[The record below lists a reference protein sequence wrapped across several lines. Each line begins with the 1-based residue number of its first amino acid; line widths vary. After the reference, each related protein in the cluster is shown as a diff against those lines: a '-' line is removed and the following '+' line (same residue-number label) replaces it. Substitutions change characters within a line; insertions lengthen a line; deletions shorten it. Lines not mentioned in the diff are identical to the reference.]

1 MSHQPPDDA
10 TRLAVDDVSPEEPGN
25 ATIGSHHKDQPI
37 STPAPGQTASRSAGV
52 TGRLRIPKSRG
63 LAIARLDSRLDE
75 AWEHRLTLVIAPAGA
90 GKSTLLARF
99 ASAASGPVAWYR
111 ADGWD
116 RDPVRMLR
124 HLEQALRAAVPMLHG
139 GWETVEDAL
148 TELED
153 AVVERTL
160 LVIDDLHTLESTDA
174 ERTLERLIELAPSTL
189 TMVAAGRVWP
199 DMNLPRFKV
208 AGELLEIGVDDLRF
222 RSWEVE
228 QLYRDFYGQPL
239 PPEELATLTRRTEG
253 WAAGLQLFHLATQ
266 GKPPMERRRLLDRL
280 ARPASRLTGEYLSRN
295 VIADLPDELRRFL
308 VGTCVLGRLT
318 GALCDRILDRAD
330 SAAVLRE
337 LEARCLFTLS
347 LAEPGAYRYHEV
359 FRLHLL
365 GVLVDSVGEEESRR
379 RHLRAGELLSEAG
392 AVPEALDALCRA
404 EAWPAVAKLLGRD
417 GSALSEGAAAW
428 MAAVP
433 PTMLRNDPW
442 LILARAR
449 SLRAQGHFRAAVDA
463 YGAAE
468 AAFGEADGAATAGL
482 ERAPILP
489 WLDPDPPRAL
499 QASTPEHRTSSPS
512 STLRAATIRDP
523 GQTALRLADRADP
536 AERLVAGLS
545 ALLAGDPA
553 RAQGTLAALAEAPDV
568 AGLVSVAAGLGTGV
582 ARALRGDMGG
592 ATDIEAGIVAAEA
605 LGVEWLE
612 RIGRACLTLVGADAR
627 DAGLVADAAA
637 ASADTWGAALTG
649 SLAGWSTADAH
660 ARPELLTAAATGF
673 RRLGAPV
680 LEAWAR
686 ALLALGLGLIE
697 DPETERTALDAD
709 ALARTAGVLPAR
721 ALAQL
726 ALARVRGDASGELAA
741 SARTMLSDAGL
752 VAPAWARGDR
762 ADIAADPAPSLTANV
777 GGAPSM
783 SSAGLVEARC
793 LGTLEIIIDGQPVD
807 LATARPRVRSLLRLL
822 LSQPGEPFHHEVVAE
837 AFWPEAEPEVGARN
851 LHAAVAALRRLV
863 EPGVA
868 RGKFQLVVR
877 DGASYRFVIAPGS
890 RVDVLLFDQAVE
902 VARAARASA
911 DDMGAEAGWREA
923 LALYRGDLLSDEGP
937 ASWLEAARE
946 RRRQH
951 AVEAAESVARACFDR
966 GDLDDAARVC
976 AQGLRIDRYH
986 DPLWR
991 LLIAVRERAG
1001 DPGCCASCAPG
1012 LRQGPAGAGGHGR
1025 GLKRLRGVSGSP

>member
-1 MSHQPPDDA
+1 MSEMSYQPPADA
-10 TRLAVDDVSPEEPGN
+10 TRQGAVDASPDEPGMTDIPRSSAPFA
-25 ATIGSHHKDQPI
+25 AT
-37 STPAPGQTASRSAGV
+37 SAALP
-52 TGRLRIPKSRG
+52 GRLRIPTSRA
-63 LAIARLDSRLDE
+63 LPIARLDATLDR

-99 ASAASGPVAWYR
+99 AAAAPGPVAWYR

-124 HLEQALRAAVPMLHG
+124 HLDQALRAAVPTLRG
-139 GWETVEDAL
+139 GWETVEDAVAAL
-148 TELED
+148 DEGIL
-153 AVVERTL
+153 ERTL

-174 ERTLERLIELAPSTL
+174 ERTLERFIELAPSTL
-189 TMVAAGRVWP
+189 TIVAASRVWP
-199 DMNLPRFKV
+199 DMNVPRFKV

-239 PPEELATLTRRTEG
+239 PPEELAALTRRTEG

-266 GKPPMERRRLLDRL
+266 GKPPTERRRLLDRL

-295 VIADLPDELRRFL
+295 VIADLPEDLREFL

-318 GALCDRILDRAD
+318 GPLCDLILGRAD
-330 SAAVLRE
+330 SAAVLRD
-337 LEARCLFTLS
+337 LEARCLFTLP

-404 EAWPAVAKLLGRD
+404 ESWTAVANLLGRD
-417 GSALSEGAAAW
+417 GSALSDGAAAW
-428 MAAVP
+428 MSAVP

-449 SLRAQGHFRAAVDA
+449 SLRSQGHFRAAVDA
-463 YGAAE
+463 YIEAE
-468 AAFGEADGAATAGL
+468 STFGDADGAATAGL
-482 ERAPILP
+482 ERAPMLP
-489 WLDPDPPRAL
+489 WLDPDPPRSMQGLA
-499 QASTPEHRTSSPS
+499 ATERPSSPS
-512 STLRAATIRDP
+512 SALRASTIRDP
-523 GQTALRLADRADP
+523 GPTALRLADRTDP
-536 AERLVAGLS
+536 TERLVAGLS

-553 RAQGTLAALAEAPDV
+553 RAQGILAALAEAPDV
-568 AGLVSVAAGLGTGV
+568 SGLLTVAAELGTGV
-582 ARALRGDMGG
+582 SRALRGDLGG
-592 ATDIEAGIVAAEA
+592 ASDIEAGIAAAEA

-627 DAGLVADAAA
+627 DARLVADAAA
-637 ASADTWGAALTG
+637 ASADAWGAALTG
-649 SLAGWSTADAH
+649 TLAGWSTPDAQ
-660 ARPELLTAAATGF
+660 ARPELLTASATGF

-686 ALLALGLGLIE
+686 ALLALSLGRIGH
-697 DPETERTALDAD
+697 PEAEQAALAAD
-709 ALARTAGVLPAR
+709 ALARTTGVLPAR
-721 ALAQL
+721 GLAQL
-726 ALARVRGDASGELAA
+726 ALAWVRGDPAGELAV
-741 SARTMLSDAGL
+741 SARSTLADAGL
-752 VAPAWARGDR
+752 VAPAWA
-762 ADIAADPAPSLTANV
+762 DPDQDEQPLEGEGRSRANV
-777 GGAPSM
+777 GAPRSAAA
-783 SSAGLVEARC
+783 AGLVEARC
-793 LGTLEIIIDGQPVD
+793 LGNLELIIDGQPVD

-822 LSQPGEPFHHEVVAE
+822 LSEPGAPFHHEVIAE

-863 EPGVA
+863 EPGIA
-868 RGKFQLVVR
+868 RGGFQLVVR
-877 DGASYRFVIAPGS
+877 DGASYRFVVAPGS
-890 RVDVLLFDQAVE
+890 RVDVLQFDRAVE
-902 VARAARASA
+902 LARTARGTG
-911 DDMGAEAGWREA
+911 DEVRAEACWREA
-923 LALYRGDLLSDEGP
+923 LALHRGDLLADEGP
-937 ASWLEAARE
+937 ASWLEEPRE

-951 AVEAAESVARACFDR
+951 AVEAAEAVARACHDR
-966 GDLDDAARVC
+966 GDLDDAARLC
-976 AQGLRIDRYH
+976 TQGLRIDRYH

-1001 DPGCCASCAPG
+1001 DPGAARRA
-1012 LRQGPAGAGGHGR
+1012 RQGYDKV
-1025 GLKRLRGVSGSP
+1025 LVELGVTADA

>member
-1 MSHQPPDDA
+1 MP
-10 TRLAVDDVSPEEPGN
+10 
-25 ATIGSHHKDQPI
+25 
-37 STPAPGQTASRSAGV
+37 
-52 TGRLRIPKSRG
+52 
-63 LAIARLDSRLDE
+63 IARLDATLE
-75 AWEHRLTLVIAPAGA
+75 QAWDHRLTLIIAPAGS

-99 ASAASGPVAWYR
+99 ASAAPGPVAWYR

-124 HLEQALRAAVPMLHG
+124 HLEQALHAAVPVLHG

-148 TELED
+148 TELEEGLP
-153 AVVERTL
+153 ERTL

-174 ERTLERLIELAPSTL
+174 ERTLERFIELAPSTL
-189 TMVAAGRVWP
+189 TIVAAGRVWP

-228 QLYRDFYGQPL
+228 QLYRDVYGQPL

-253 WAAGLQLFHLATQ
+253 WAAGLQLFHLATK

-295 VIADLPDELRRFL
+295 VIADLPDELREFL

-318 GALCDRILDRAD
+318 GPLCDRILDRAD
-330 SAAVLRE
+330 SIAVLRD

-365 GVLVDSVGEEESRR
+365 GVLVDSVGEAESRR

-404 EAWPAVAKLLGRD
+404 EAWTAVANLLGRD
-417 GSALSEGAAAW
+417 GAALSAGAAAW

-433 PTMLRNDPW
+433 PTLLRNDPW

-468 AAFGEADGAATAGL
+468 ATFGDADGAVTAGL
-482 ERAPILP
+482 ERAPMLP

-499 QASTPEHRTSSPS
+499 QGSTPADRVSSPS
-512 STLRAATIRDP
+512 SALRAATIRDP
-523 GQTALRLADRADP
+523 GPTALRLADRPDP
-536 AERLVAGLS
+536 SERLVAGLS

-553 RAQGTLAALAEAPDV
+553 RSQGILATLAEAPD
-568 AGLVSVAAGLGTGV
+568 ASGLVAVAAGLGAGV
-582 ARALRGDMGG
+582 ARALRGDLGG
-592 ATDIEAGIVAAEA
+592 ATDIEAGIAAAEGM
-605 LGVEWLE
+605 GVEWLE
-612 RIGRACLTLVGADAR
+612 RIGRACLALVGSDAR
-627 DAGLVADAAA
+627 DARLVADAAA
-637 ASADTWGAALTG
+637 ASSDPWGAALSA
-649 SLAGWSTADAH
+649 SLAGWSTLDAH

-686 ALLALGLGLIE
+686 ALLALSLGRI
-697 DPETERTALDAD
+697 DHPEAEQAALAAD
-709 ALARTAGVLPAR
+709 ALARTTGVLPAR
-721 ALAQL
+721 GLAQL
-726 ALARVRGDASGELAA
+726 ALSWVRGDPSGEVAA
-741 SARTMLSDAGL
+741 SARATLSDAGL
-752 VAPAWARGDR
+752 VAPAWADGDR
-762 ADIAADPAPSLTANV
+762 DGLAATGTPVTPTIGDGSV
-777 GGAPSM
+777 S
-783 SSAGLVEARC
+783 SSASAPVEARC
-793 LGTLEIIIDGQPVD
+793 LGNLELIIEGQPVD
-807 LATARPRVRSLLRLL
+807 LTTARPRVRSLLRLL
-822 LSQPGEPFHHEVVAE
+822 LSEPGAPFHHEVVAE

-868 RGKFQLVVR
+868 RGRFQLDRPRRCVLSVR
-877 DGASYRFVIAPGS
+877 HRARESRGRGPVRPGGGNGQGCRGGWRRDRRRARLARGPRSVSRRPAGGRGTGIVAGGTPGATTPARGGGS
-890 RVDVLLFDQAVE
+890 RVGRPGLL
-902 VARAARASA
+902 RSGRPGRCRPS
-911 DDMGAEAGWREA
+911 MRP
-923 LALYRGDLLSDEGP
+923 GP
-937 ASWLEAARE
+937 AHRPLPRPAVAAA
-946 RRRQH
+946 H
-951 AVEAAESVARACFDR
+951 R
-966 GDLDDAARVC
+966 G
-976 AQGLRIDRYH
+976 
-986 DPLWR
+986 P
-991 LLIAVRERAG
+991 
-1001 DPGCCASCAPG
+1001 
-1012 LRQGPAGAGGHGR
+1012 GAGGRPGRGTPRPTGVRPGARGAGRHGR
-1025 GLKRLRGVSGSP
+1025 GLRRVPGLNGWP